1 MENIFI
7 SDITIECVR
16 HLKNITIP
24 LSDGE
29 RKHLILTGKNGS
41 GKTSVLEALSD
52 YLNLRI
58 TSKEVANIL
67 RSLSSLLQDPKARR
81 DEKNWVE
88 YHEEELEKT
97 GATKTGVKLR
107 FNCQE
112 ELLRDYFKEGEFVL
126 AYYKAER
133 AFYAEQPGHIEK
145 VELKDIY
152 TMEETP
158 RQEFIKYLADLKVT
172 EALARSNRKQEK
184 AEAIAEWFAK
194 FQDHLLN

>member
-81 DEKNWVE
+81 DEKNGCHKNRCEITVQ
-88 YHEEELEKT
+88 LP
-97 GATKTGVKLR
+97 GGITKR
-107 FNCQE
+107 
-112 ELLRDYFKEGEFVL
+112 LL
-126 AYYKAER
+126 
-133 AFYAEQPGHIEK
+133 
-145 VELKDIY
+145 
-152 TMEETP
+152 
-158 RQEFIKYLADLKVT
+158 
-172 EALARSNRKQEK
+172 
-184 AEAIAEWFAK
+184 
-194 FQDHLLN
+194 